1 LNRQLILSFSGY
13 IKISIQKQQLFLYSR
28 PNQSIAHDIKS
39 TGLTRKQVT
48 LAILILLTVST
59 IFHFL
64 GIYTEVEI
72 HPAILAVTRWIPWL
86 FIIILSIQR
95 RTLTGFLIVFTII
108 SLELHLAHLS
118 FAGLTVPGLIKNISR
133 WIPEILLVIY
143 AVRKK
148 SLTTWI
154 LVSMVVGTEIG
165 LLFPEFSQN
174 LNVLSKLFLRLIKT
188 IIAPIL
194 FATLVVGIAGHSN
207 LKQVGRMGWK
217 SILYFEIVTTI
228 ALIIGIIAINITE
241 AGTGIVLPPG
251 FTEELPES
259 KPQTWQDHIVN
270 VFPENIVKGIYHGDV
285 LPIVVFSIIFG
296 ISLAMLP
303 AAKKNPMLSFSES
316 LAETMFKFTNIIMHF
331 APFGVGAA
339 IAVTVGH
346 LGIDILTSLLKLLFT
361 LYGALLAFL
370 GLVLLPVALMLKIP
384 VRKFVDAI
392 SEPVSIAFA
401 TTSSESALP
410 KAMENME
417 KLGVPRKIVAFVLP
431 TGYSFNLDGSTLY
444 LALASVFVAQAA
456 NIQLTVFDQV
466 MMVFTLML
474 TSKGVAGVPRA
485 TLVIL
490 LGMAGTFKLPLW
502 PIMAILGIDELMDMA
517 RTSVNVI
524 GNCLATVVI
533 AKWEGEFQEAEAP
546 EF

>member
-1 LNRQLILSFSGY
+1 MTKNRIV
-13 IKISIQKQQLFLYSR
+13 KIFLVLFTISAVFHVADLYNIVSVD
-28 PNQSIAHDIKS
+28 P
-39 TGLTRKQVT
+39 L
-48 LAILILLTVST
+48 LLT
-59 IFHFL
+59 
-64 GIYTEVEI
+64 G
-72 HPAILAVTRWIPWL
+72 
-86 FIIILSIQR
+86 
-95 RTLTGFLIVFTII
+95 
-108 SLELHLAHLS
+108 
-118 FAGLTVPGLIKNISR
+118 SR
-133 WIPEILLVIY
+133 WAAWVLLI
-143 AVRKK
+143 AFALKKK

-154 LVSMVVGTEIG
+154 LVSMVIGVEIG
-165 LLFPEFSQN
+165 LNFPEFSQH
-174 LNVLSKLFLRLIKT
+174 LRLLSQIFLRLIKT

-228 ALIIGIIAINITE
+228 ALVIGVLAINITR
-241 AGTGIVLPPG
+241 AGEGITLPEG
-251 FTEELPES
+251 FDQELPEA
-259 KPQTWQDHIVN
+259 KPSSWDETILH
-270 VFPENIVKGIYHGDV
+270 VFPENFIKSIYHGDV
-285 LPIVVFSIIFG
+285 LPIVVFSILFG
-296 ISLAMLP
+296 ISLALLP
-303 AAKKNPMLSFSES
+303 EPKKRPVLEFTEG

-346 LGIDILTSLLKLLFT
+346 LGIDILMYLLKLLFT
-361 LYGALLAFL
+361 LYGALLVFIVVV
-370 GLVLLPVALMLKIP
+370 LVPVALFFRVPI
-384 VRKFVDAI
+384 RKFIKAI

-417 KLGVPRKIVAFVLP
+417 KLGVPRKIVSFVLP
-431 TGYSFNLDGSTLY
+431 TGYTFNLDGSTLY
-444 LALASVFVAQAA
+444 LALASIFVAQAA
-456 NIQLTVFDQV
+456 NIDLSVGEQV
-466 MMVFTLML
+466 LMVFTLML

-490 LGMAGTFKLPLW
+490 LGTAASFGLPLW

-533 AKWEGEFQEAEAP
+533 AKWEGEFVETDITD
-546 EF
+546 FD